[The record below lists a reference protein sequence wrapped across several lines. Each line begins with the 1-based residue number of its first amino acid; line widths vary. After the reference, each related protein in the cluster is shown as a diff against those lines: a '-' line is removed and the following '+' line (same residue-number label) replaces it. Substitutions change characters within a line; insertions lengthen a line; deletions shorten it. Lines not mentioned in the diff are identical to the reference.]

1 MGNIER
7 LGIAL
12 LLGAAPCLAQVPA
25 QAPAAADATATQQ
38 INTGA
43 TVIITSGPNKGE
55 YSFTEPCVLAS
66 FSKRPMGVSVVLH
79 STDSV
84 LSIDMPVLDQ
94 KHAQEMQIV
103 LVIADGHTSTRPSS
117 VSYEIDT
124 RPDATLETFQK
135 AERASKGMSG
145 KITTTLAPK
154 ADGTVLSFTGETT
167 SGVKLEGT
175 LTCKKMN

>member
-1 MGNIER
+1 MGRIQ
-7 LGIAL
+7 LSGIAL
-12 LLGAAPCLAQVPA
+12 LLGAACYSQVPA
-25 QAPAAADATATQQ
+25 QAPTPADAPATQQ
-38 INTGA
+38 VNTGA
-43 TVIITSGPNKGE
+43 TVIISSGPNKGE

-94 KHAQEMQIV
+94 KHAQEIQIV
-103 LVIADGHTSTRPSS
+103 LVIADGHTGTGPSS
-117 VSYEIDT
+117 VTYEIDT

-145 KITTTLAPK
+145 KITATIASK
-154 ADGTVLSFTGETT
+154 SDGAVVSFDGQTA

-175 LTCKKMN
+175 LTCKKMS